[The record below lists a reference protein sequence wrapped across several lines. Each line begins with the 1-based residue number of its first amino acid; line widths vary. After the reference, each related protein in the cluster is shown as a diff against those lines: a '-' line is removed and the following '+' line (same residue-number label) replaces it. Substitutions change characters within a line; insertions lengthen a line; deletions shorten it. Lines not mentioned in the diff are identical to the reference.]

1 MELGHVKAFLSP
13 EMGLIQLKE
22 TGRTVLF
29 HLDQVWS
36 FYPNTD
42 DQSEASPWKGRP
54 IRGQLE
60 KPELEELLP
69 IDTEVRVSH
78 RQLPASP
85 RSPLRCQAIM
95 VVRAEEGGEEKDGVQ
110 EEFTQRF
117 GACEQRIELVDELN
131 ELYDLFKTIQ
141 YPDPD
146 SQHVLDYHR
155 RLVEEEDFE
164 SVSGHESGE
173 EDGDYYDDDIEEESS
188 TQFEKLN
195 KIPDERAMTKM
206 SLGSSISST
215 EEYPLETKK
224 TAKNMSDIEQELK
237 SKDLRSLIGTYFN
250 LLQQQA
256 STSINNERFDFAA
269 SMKKSSRFKRHTQFF
284 EDFCQA
290 LYGKCEDVRK
300 GFKVGSIFVS
310 QVQVNLVLKHGSNI
324 PGHNTFKKDMNTVSF

>member
-1 MELGHVKAFLSP
+1 M
-13 EMGLIQLKE
+13 
-22 TGRTVLF
+22 LF

-36 FYPNTD
+36 FYPKRD

-54 IRGQLE
+54 IREQLD

-85 RSPLRCQAIM
+85 RSPLSCQAIM

-131 ELYDLFKTIQ
+131 ELYNLFKTIQ
-141 YPDPD
+141 YPD

-188 TQFEKLN
+188 TQFENLN

-215 EEYPLETKK
+215 EEHPLKTKK

-237 SKDLRSLIGTYFN
+237 SKDLRSLIGTYFD

-269 SMKKSSRFKRHTQFF
+269 SMKKSSRFKRHT
-284 EDFCQA
+284 
-290 LYGKCEDVRK
+290 
-300 GFKVGSIFVS
+300 
-310 QVQVNLVLKHGSNI
+310 
-324 PGHNTFKKDMNTVSF
+324 